1 MNRVAA
7 SLGHTDTSRS
17 MRPADIGKAIT
28 DEDETLML
36 AYARGDAAAFERL
49 YARHKGPTYRY
60 LLRHTSNRATAD
72 ELHQDVWM
80 RVVRA
85 RERYRPQAQFKTWLY
100 TLARHRLIDHF
111 RSTEGLYS
119 DSLDEEPANEHSSSP
134 ADGPSIAADPLA
146 SVIDAESGH
155 RLLGAL
161 AEVPAAQRDAF
172 LLHVEAGLSLVE
184 IAMLSGVPLETVKSR
199 LRYAYKRLRGA
210 LEEVS

>member
-1 MNRVAA
+1 
-7 SLGHTDTSRS
+7 

-85 RERYRPQAQFKTWLY
+85 R
-100 TLARHRLIDHF
+100 
-111 RSTEGLYS
+111 
-119 DSLDEEPANEHSSSP
+119 
-134 ADGPSIAADPLA
+134 
-146 SVIDAESGH
+146 
-155 RLLGAL
+155 
-161 AEVPAAQRDAF
+161 
-172 LLHVEAGLSLVE
+172 
-184 IAMLSGVPLETVKSR
+184 
-199 LRYAYKRLRGA
+199 
-210 LEEVS
+210 